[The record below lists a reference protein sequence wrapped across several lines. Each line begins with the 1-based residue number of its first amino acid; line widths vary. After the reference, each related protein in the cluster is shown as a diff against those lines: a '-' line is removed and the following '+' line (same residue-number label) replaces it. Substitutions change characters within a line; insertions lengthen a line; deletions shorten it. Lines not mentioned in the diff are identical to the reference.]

1 MRIIITYKV
10 VILLR
15 VEINYINKRH
25 IGSSLWKAK
34 GVTKEE
40 LFICIPGEWYK
51 LLCASGFINVP

>member
-1 MRIIITYKV
+1 MRIFITYKV

-15 VEINYINKRH
+15 VEIGYINKRH
-25 IGSSLWKAK
+25 IGSSLWKVK

-51 LLCASGFINVP
+51 FLWASGFSNAP